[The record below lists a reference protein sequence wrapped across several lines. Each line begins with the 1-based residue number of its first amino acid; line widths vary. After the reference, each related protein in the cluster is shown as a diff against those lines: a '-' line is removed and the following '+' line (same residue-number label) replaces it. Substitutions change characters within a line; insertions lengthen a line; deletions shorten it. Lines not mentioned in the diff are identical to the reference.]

1 MLGAFPVKEEGKF
14 NLKTND
20 AFILRN
26 IYGKY
31 ILMPVRTN
39 YASNEP
45 ILFNETAVSVW
56 ETAKLGLKADA
67 ITKALCSQYGLEYG
81 SSEAVSIDRFVSQ
94 MREMGLLIDD
104 SGEE

>member
-1 MLGAFPVKEEGKF
+1 MLGALPVKEEGESD
-14 NLKTND
+14 LKTND

-31 ILMPVRTN
+31 ILMPVRAN

-67 ITKALCSQYGLEYG
+67 ITKVLCSQYGFEC
-81 SSEAVSIDRFVSQ
+81 SSPEAVSIDHFVSQ
-94 MREMGLLIDD
+94 MRDMGLLVDD